1 MAEVVEKY
9 SSECYLAPDNPRFEN
24 IDTIN
29 EDVIKGFSNNNYHS
43 FDDREKALMFALSHL
58 KSDEILIIFGKG
70 NEEYQEIEGVKH
82 FYSDRDIIKKFYAN

>member
-1 MAEVVEKY
+1 
-9 SSECYLAPDNPRFEN
+9 
-24 IDTIN
+24 
-29 EDVIKGFSNNNYHS
+29 
-43 FDDREKALMFALSHL
+43 MFALSHL